1 MNANPCYNKI
11 TCNGNRPKTLK
22 SRYKYRKIL
31 YSYHFLKTMN
41 EKLYTVA
48 VLKTQPGKSDEMVAV
63 LEELAK
69 HTRQEPGALQ
79 YGFYRNQEDPN
90 IILSFE
96 EWQHA
101 DHESAH
107 WETPHLTS
115 AIEKFKDIL
124 DGEPIIYKTRQII

>member
-1 MNANPCYNKI
+1 M
-11 TCNGNRPKTLK
+11 
-22 SRYKYRKIL
+22 S
-31 YSYHFLKTMN
+31 

-48 VLKTQPGKSDEMVAV
+48 VLKAQTGKSDELVAV

-69 HTRQEPGALQ
+69 QTHQEAGALQ

-96 EWQHA
+96 EWQDA
-101 DHESAH
+101 DVEAAH
-107 WETPHLTS
+107 WKTPHLTS

-124 DGEPIIYKTRQII
+124 DGKPTIYKSHQII